1 MKQSVRRPASKA
13 AVLALAATLTA
24 WASAAAQATA
34 AAPSTDEAARIDA
47 AVSAFRSKMG
57 VPAVTVAIVQD
68 GQIRFQRGYGTADL
82 ENSVAATA
90 ATVYRIASV
99 TKALTAVAALQL
111 AEKGKIDLDAPIQK
125 YVPSF
130 PTKAFP
136 ITTRQLL
143 GHTSGIRNYKRG
155 ESERTDHWDTLT
167 DAVTARSGTAA
178 SKPGSRAT
186 SGSCPRNALRS

>member
-57 VPAVTVAIVQD
+57 VPADTVAIVQD
-68 GQIRFQRGYGTADL
+68 GQIRFQRGYGTAAL

-90 ATVYRIASV
+90 ETVYRMPYMK
-99 TKALTAVAALQL
+99 TALSAVAALQL
-111 AEKGKIDLDAPIQK
+111 EDKGKINLDAKIQ
-125 YVPSF
+125 
-130 PTKAFP
+130 
-136 ITTRQLL
+136 
-143 GHTSGIRNYKRG
+143 
-155 ESERTDHWDTLT
+155 
-167 DAVTARSGTAA
+167 
-178 SKPGSRAT
+178 
-186 SGSCPRNALRS
+186 